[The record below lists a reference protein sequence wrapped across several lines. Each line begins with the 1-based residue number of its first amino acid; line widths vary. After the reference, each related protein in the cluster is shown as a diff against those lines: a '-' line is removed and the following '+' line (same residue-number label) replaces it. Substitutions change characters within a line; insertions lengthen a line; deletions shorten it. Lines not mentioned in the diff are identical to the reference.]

1 MRAQF
6 VDSSSGLLQ
15 MPSAEMHADGVF
27 SITNNYLNRHSL
39 PTSGWSYDT
48 FSYGFNLA
56 FWDRFEVGYVLTIFD
71 GRKGSSTRR
80 MYRMSRQIS
89 RRSCRRFSRMAA
101 SVSSTAAWTSVSSV
115 RSPRSRS
122 STFRSRAAAKGSSKL
137 TSGNP
142 APVSL
147 N

>member
-1 MRAQF
+1 MKIMRRAFLSLLCVALSAPLMRAQF

-71 GRKGSSTRR
+71 GRKGSST
-80 MYRMSRQIS
+80 
-89 RRSCRRFSRMAA
+89 
-101 SVSSTAAWTSVSSV
+101 TD
-115 RSPRSRS
+115 
-122 STFRSRAAAKGSSKL
+122 RALILFNQDRHFIGKFQFLKEGEFGLK
-137 TSGNP
+137 
-142 APVSL
+142 
-147 N
+147 